1 LPPGVIRLGKRG
13 YGSLSNQG
21 VRALQTTIAFGESR
35 HEAKLAGEDTTK
47 KIYSKESY
55 EDYKTTW
62 KAYARWC
69 IFQPKSTTY
78 SDASRPPGPIHLDHP
93 FRSKPTTDP
102 SLKSTTFSSLPE
114 WVVAMDRNQW
124 SRSSESM
131 VAMTGTADLK
141 RR

>member
-1 LPPGVIRLGKRG
+1 MR
-13 YGSLSNQG
+13 
-21 VRALQTTIAFGESR
+21 SR
-35 HEAKLAGEDTTK
+35 
-47 KIYSKESY
+47 
-55 EDYKTTW
+55 
-62 KAYARWC
+62 C
-69 IFQPKSTTY
+69 IFQPNSTTD